1 MGKIFP
7 MSERSERIGKIPI
20 QAEATPKLR
29 IGICEASVASI
40 HKLAMSPRVF
50 IRTHKKYFVMRA
62 TPEFNLALGIYV
74 KNALKIVFLLHPQK
88 SQSKKEPQRSL
99 FKGVFVGLSFISEN
113 IKIIKSY

>member
-1 MGKIFP
+1 M
-7 MSERSERIGKIPI
+7 RSKNPDPSGG
-20 QAEATPKLR
+20 EAGAR

-74 KNALKIVFLLHPQK
+74 KNALKIVVRLSPLLPPK
-88 SQSKKEPQRSL
+88 KQSKKKPDGAFSREFFR
-99 FKGVFVGLSFISEN
+99 G
-113 IKIIKSY
+113 

>member
-1 MGKIFP
+1 M
-7 MSERSERIGKIPI
+7 RSKNPDPSGG
-20 QAEATPKLR
+20 EAGAR

-99 FKGVFVGLSFISEN
+99 FKGVFVGLSVISEE